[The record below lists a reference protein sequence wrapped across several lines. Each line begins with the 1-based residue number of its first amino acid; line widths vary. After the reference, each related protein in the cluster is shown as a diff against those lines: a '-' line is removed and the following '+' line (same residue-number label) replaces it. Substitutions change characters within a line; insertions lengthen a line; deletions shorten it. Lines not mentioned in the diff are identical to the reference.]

1 MFITKQ
7 QNDGSNAM
15 TKEKWDNQ
23 ERNVKD
29 GPFSWTNKMSLRI
42 IRRELHKKGIKRAST
57 ILMIYYALTEIASN
71 QEKERFQ
78 CKQAE
83 IARLAG
89 CGVSTVNRGLRVLE
103 DIGSI
108 EVVRNPISVR
118 EYGIPYFLS
127 PANTYTLLR
136 VGRMYSLNGRKDGYA
151 NNAHYN
157 K

>member
-1 MFITKQ
+1 
-7 QNDGSNAM
+7 
-15 TKEKWDNQ
+15 
-23 ERNVKD
+23 
-29 GPFSWTNKMSLRI
+29 MSLRI